1 LLLKDLNRRLED
13 QNIKVKM
20 SRKLITHIVDE
31 GFSEEYGA
39 RPLRRVIQDT
49 VENTL
54 AEYLLKEKMKDEK
67 NIKEIKLDIE
77 GDKVVIV

>member
-1 LLLKDLNRRLED
+1 
-13 QNIKVKM
+13 M

-54 AEYLLKEKMKDEK
+54 AEYLLKEKAKDEK
-67 NIKEIKLDIE
+67 DIKEIKLDIE
-77 GDKVVIV
+77 GDKVVII